1 MSHQNV
7 TLLRR
12 ANKAFN
18 DGDLDAFLALVDHDV
33 DATPRLARMEG
44 SFRGHDGIRR
54 WWDSVRDSFVY
65 FYSEIVEVRDFGDLT
80 LAEVHDRGHGVG
92 SQAEVEQRSL
102 ACDRVARQE
111 GRLVVRLRDRGRG
124 TRSRAATAVAAP
136 QHRRSR
142 PARGVR
148 SRMP

>member
-18 DGDLDAFLALVDHDV
+18 DGDLDAFLALVDDDV

-54 WWDSVRDSFVY
+54 WWQSVRDSFVY

-92 SQAEVEQRSL
+92 SQAEVEQRSWHVTEWR
-102 ACDRVARQE
+102 DRKAVWWYAYGTE
-111 GRLVVRLRDRGRG
+111 AEAVGAVRLR
-124 TRSRAATAVAAP
+124 
-136 QHRRSR
+136 Q
-142 PARGVR
+142 
-148 SRMP
+148 